1 MVFIP
6 NVWLCD
12 STRQVCSVC
21 RIAVASWTRTYK
33 DHEVIILCQD
43 LRRTSPSLGEVL
55 PQRRTNPMERSPLAE
70 PPLDVPALSLL
81 WQAHGFGECWRFCMK
96 AQPFFA
102 NPIFRYQMI
111 GLAKNGGWRP
121 PYICLSHPK
130 ALEAWSKF
138 GGFRKQCKGVSRCL
152 PSEIGMIHGQLRRAV
167 SAVVQLLCQVRNIWV
182 VQQNLCWEARAN
194 IMNIRLCPYWCR
206 ATMLVLLQQV
216 EQSPVA
222 GACLI
227 LSQKSRTEFTGS
239 PFRMTP
245 LLSLEDS

>member
-1 MVFIP
+1 MSDTMESGHQIFLLHSAQQADLVVLKRAWECWKPMVFIP

-12 STRQVCSVC
+12 STDRQVCSVC

-111 GLAKNGGWRP
+111 GLAKEWWLTTSI
-121 PYICLSHPK
+121 YTCLSHPK

-167 SAVVQLLCQVRNIWV
+167 SAVVQLLCQVRNI
-182 VQQNLCWEARAN
+182 
-194 IMNIRLCPYWCR
+194 
-206 ATMLVLLQQV
+206 
-216 EQSPVA
+216 
-222 GACLI
+222 
-227 LSQKSRTEFTGS
+227 
-239 PFRMTP
+239 
-245 LLSLEDS
+245 